1 MLKWIKKLFSRERKT
16 VVHHYGKYELKP
28 VVGRAL
34 SVVMGLSKEQLADLV
49 KAKRLTLNDQLVTDI
64 EARLESG
71 QYQILFFAKHQA
83 WNFHIE

>member
-1 MLKWIKKLFSRERKT
+1 MLKWIKKLFSRERKI
-16 VVHHYGKYELKP
+16 VVHQYGKYELKP

-34 SVVMGLSKEQLADLV
+34 SVVMGLTKEQLADLV
-49 KAKRLTLNDQLVTDI
+49 KAKRLTLNEQLVVDI

-71 QYQILFFAKHQA
+71 QYQILFFAKSQA

>member
-34 SVVMGLSKEQLADLV
+34 SVVMGISKERLVDLV
-49 KAKRLTLNDQLVTDI
+49 KAKKLALNDQLVTDT

-71 QYQILFFAKHQA
+71 QYQILFFAKSQA

>member
-1 MLKWIKKLFSRERKT
+1 MLKWIKNLFSKKRKT
-16 VVHHYGKYELKP
+16 VVYQYGKYELKP

-34 SVVMGLSKEQLADLV
+34 SVVMALPKEQVVDLV
-49 KAKRLTLNDQLVTDI
+49 KAKKLTLNEQLVTDL

-71 QYQILFFAKHQA
+71 QYQILFFAKNQA

>member
-1 MLKWIKKLFSRERKT
+1 MFKWITNLFSKKRKI
-16 VVHHYGKYELKP
+16 VVHQYGKYELKP

-34 SVVMGLSKEQLADLV
+34 SVVMGLSKEQLASLV
-49 KAKRLTLNDQLVTDI
+49 RAKRLTLNEQLVIDL

-71 QYQILFFAKHQA
+71 QYQILFFAKSQA